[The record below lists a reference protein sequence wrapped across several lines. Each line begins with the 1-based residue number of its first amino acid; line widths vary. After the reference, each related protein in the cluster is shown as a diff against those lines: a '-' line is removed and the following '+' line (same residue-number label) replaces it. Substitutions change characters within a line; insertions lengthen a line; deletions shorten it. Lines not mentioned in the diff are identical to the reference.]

1 MSHFLSRPKIDPDH
15 FIHIYAGH
23 KVTVFDRA
31 QYDTNGYDPAADD
44 VQAASVDHNK
54 IVSS

>member
-1 MSHFLSRPKIDPDH
+1 MSRPKIDPDH